1 MLAPSS
7 YEAERVIARVEYSR
21 IERKMTARTEVIAL
35 TATIASA
42 KVTGL
47 TKFES
52 TPGGGAIDGSI
63 AGLMPGISEEDIL
76 RIATDV

>member
-1 MLAPSS
+1 M
-7 YEAERVIARVEYSR
+7 IDRVEYNR
-21 IERKMTARTEVIAL
+21 IVRKRAASTEVVAL
-35 TATIASA
+35 TAMIASA

-47 TKFES
+47 TKFDS

-63 AGLMPGISEEDIL
+63 ARLMPGISEEDIL